1 MSILSVFIFII
12 ILLVLVMVHE
22 LGHFLTAK
30 LTGCRVDEFAFG
42 FPPTLWKKKIGET
55 EYKLN
60 ALPIGGYVKIWGE
73 DGGETNDKRVFSNRP
88 KWAQILV
95 LMAGVT
101 MNWLL
106 AFIIFFIIAKS
117 NALVSADDPLYKGKV
132 KDTQLVIVD
141 VSKKSPAYY
150 AGIRPGYIVESI
162 VVNSSNGV
170 ASSRADISK
179 GDNVK
184 DFFNKNIDNNITIN
198 WLNGY
203 DKGVSTVTGVYGI
216 NKDKKA
222 IGISFEVLGH
232 LSLSFG
238 ESIDKAWRD
247 TKLYTILTIQGL
259 GELGRGI
266 VNADRDI
273 LNSLSGPVGIAKVV
287 GEQTQSGSA
296 SNLFLLSAIL
306 SINLAV
312 FNLLPFPALDGGRIL
327 MVLYEMVTRKK
338 INMNKAALING
349 IGFVILLLLI
359 VVVTINDFLK

>member
-1 MSILSVFIFII
+1 MSIISILIFII

-22 LGHFLTAK
+22 LGHFVVAK

-95 LMAGVT
+95 LVAGVT

-117 NALVSADDPLYKGKV
+117 NALVSVDDPLYKGKV
-132 KDTQLVIVD
+132 KDTQLVITD
-141 VSKKSPAYY
+141 VNKKSPAYY
-150 AGIRPGYIVESI
+150 AGIRPGYVVSSI
-162 VVNSSNGV
+162 DVKGENGNV
-170 ASSRADISK
+170 LNKADIST
-179 GDNVK
+179 GDNTK

-198 WLNGY
+198 WTNGH

-232 LSLSFG
+232 LSLGFG
-238 ESIDKAWRD
+238 DSIDKAWND
-247 TKLYTILTIQGL
+247 TKIYTVLTLRGLVDLGIGILHANK
-259 GELGRGI
+259 E
-266 VNADRDI
+266 V
-273 LNSLSGPVGIAKVV
+273 LNSLSGPVGIARVV

-296 SNLFLLSAIL
+296 SNIFLLSAIL

-338 INMNKAALING
+338 INMNKAALINSV
-349 IGFVILLLLI
+349 GFVILLLLI